1 MIFYCTKE
9 KLDAIDEKLEKQM
22 KAKEAEW
29 ELEKHN
35 YIEVPTIAAGKSYI
49 HKNLLRKYL

>member
-9 KLDAIDEKLEKQM
+9 KLDVIDEKLEKEI